1 MIANYKYSMV
11 SHKLPELFSPDEVKL
26 ISTSGKP
33 LVAGYS
39 VYSYI
44 RKRGAGP
51 GSFTYNNSRSENP
64 LTGFVNPLPQ
74 LWLTAMDHLLG
85 RADEED
91 EEVLMNGVLLEYLY
105 ELSVEGSDYKF
116 LVSKIPLE
124 LDGSDYVFATFR
136 DVTFYLDCVDEI
148 GSRKVLFSL
157 VAENMSDVFCV
168 VDMDAR
174 PAFMSASIKNLTGYT
189 AEEIVGFPLSSI
201 LTDDS
206 FEKLVKVWQEF
217 RQADQGIR
225 NELFEIEFIRNDQE
239 KRWAE
244 VTAAS
249 FAGPDGHILGVHALI
264 RDISERKAKH
274 EELRTSLE
282 REIELSNVKSKYI
295 STISHEFRTPL
306 SIIYSNLQLLEN
318 HRFELDAETINDAFE
333 LSRMAV
339 KSLLRVLDKVTVID
353 AVNKGKLEFKPA
365 VTDITQLCRHLVK
378 ELNEMEMVPDR
389 IDLLLKQIP
398 AELWIDESL
407 FSHTFTNL
415 LLNALKFSDKKSRV
429 KFEVSMLTPE
439 LACFTISDQGIGI
452 PEDEMNYIFEPFY
465 RASNSKHARGSGLG
479 LAVVGDC
486 LKLHKGE
493 ISFVSK
499 VGEGSIFTVILPVGG
514 EAGLQTQ

>member
-1 MIANYKYSMV
+1 MV
-11 SHKLPELFSPDEVKL
+11 SHKLPELFSPAEIQL
-26 ISTSGKP
+26 ISSSGKP

-44 RKRGAGP
+44 KKRGARPGP
-51 GSFTYNNSRSENP
+51 FTYNNSRSADP
-64 LTGFVNPLPQ
+64 LTGFDNPLPQ
-74 LWLTAMDHLLG
+74 LWLMAIDHLLG
-85 RADEED
+85 RAEKED
-91 EEVLMNGVLLEYLY
+91 DEVLMNGVLLEYIF

-136 DVTFYLDCVDEI
+136 NVTFYLDCVDEI
-148 GSRKVLFSL
+148 GSRKVLFSF

-189 AEEIVGFPLSSI
+189 AEEIAGIPLSSI
-201 LTDDS
+201 LTQDS
-206 FEKLVKVWQEF
+206 FEKLIKIWPEF
-217 RQADQGIR
+217 RKPDVGIR
-225 NELFEIEFIRNDQE
+225 NEIFEIEFIRNDQE

-249 FAGPDGHILGVHALI
+249 FAGRDGIILGVHALI

-274 EELRTSLE
+274 EELRISLE
-282 REIELSNVKSKYI
+282 REIQLSNVKSKYI

-353 AVNKGKLEFKPA
+353 AVDKGKLEFRPA
-365 VTDITQLCRHLVK
+365 VEDINQICRNLVK
-378 ELNEMEMVPDR
+378 DLNEMEMVPDR
-389 IDLLLKQIP
+389 IDLLLEQIP

-407 FSHTFTNL
+407 FSHIFTNL

-429 KFEVSMLTPE
+429 KFEISMISPV
-439 LACFTISDQGIGI
+439 LASFTITDTGIGI
-452 PEDEMNYIFEPFY
+452 PEEEMNFIFEPFY

-479 LAVVGDC
+479 LAVVRDC

-493 ISFVSK
+493 ISFESK
-499 VGEGSIFTVILPVGG
+499 VGEGSIFKVVLPVAG
-514 EAGLQTQ
+514 EAGLQAQ

>member
-1 MIANYKYSMV
+1 MV

-26 ISTSGKP
+26 ISTSGKT

-39 VYSYI
+39 VYSYV
-44 RKRGAGP
+44 RKRGLTP
-51 GSFTYNNSRSENP
+51 GSYTYNNNRSMHP
-64 LTGFVNPLPQ
+64 LTGFSNPLPH
-74 LWLTAMDHLLG
+74 LWLKAMEHLLG
-85 RADEED
+85 RAEEED
-91 EEVLMNGVLLEYLY
+91 EEVLKNGVLLEYIY
-105 ELSVEGSDYKF
+105 ELSFEGSDYKF
-116 LVSKIPLE
+116 LVSKIPVE

-136 DVTFYLDCVDEI
+136 NVTFYLDCVDEI

-189 AEEIVGFPLSSI
+189 AEEIAGLPLSSV
-201 LTDDS
+201 LTQDS
-206 FEKLVKVWQEF
+206 FEKLIKIWPEF
-217 RQADQGIR
+217 RKPGVGIR

-244 VTAAS
+244 ITAAS

-365 VTDITQLCRHLVK
+365 VTDINQLCRNLVK

-389 IDLLLKQIP
+389 IDLLLEQIP
-398 AELWIDESL
+398 DELWIDESL
-407 FSHTFTNL
+407 FSHIFTNL

-429 KFEVSMLTPE
+429 KFEVNMISPE
-439 LACFTISDQGIGI
+439 LACFTITDKGVGI
-452 PEDEMNYIFEPFY
+452 PEDEINYIFEPFY

-479 LAVVGDC
+479 LAVVSDC

-493 ISFVSK
+493 ISFESK
-499 VGEGSIFTVILPVGG
+499 VGEGSIFKVVLPVAG
-514 EAGLQTQ
+514 EAGMQAK